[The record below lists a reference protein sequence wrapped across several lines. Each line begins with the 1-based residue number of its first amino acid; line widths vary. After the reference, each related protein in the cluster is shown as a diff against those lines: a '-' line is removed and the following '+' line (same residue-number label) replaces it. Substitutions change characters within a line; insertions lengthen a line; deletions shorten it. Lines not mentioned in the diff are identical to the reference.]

1 MRSIKKPY
9 QLFDDPF
16 RYYTAMLDD
25 IENAQEN
32 ICIETY
38 RIHNDSIGVKFR
50 DALTDKARQGVQVKI
65 LLDSWGS
72 ASVSEHFF
80 YHLIQAGGEV
90 RFFEKIK
97 FNFDFFTR
105 SHRRNHRKIMIIDN
119 NLTYIGSSNLTDYNL
134 NWRELVLRIE
144 GNIAESFKQV
154 FKQDFRI
161 YNKYV
166 FDKVRFTRI
175 IKYEDFEILR
185 DVPSITLKRISKRY
199 IQLIKKA
206 RDTIHIETPYFLPGF
221 LLRKALSDAAKR
233 GVDVKIIIPK
243 HSDVGLVDILRNKYL
258 GPLCKS
264 GIKFLYFLPHNLHAK
279 VLMIDKKVF
288 SIGSANFD
296 YRSFRY
302 MYELTLIGR
311 EPKIIVQLN
320 DHIVKTIQNCE
331 EFNYDNW
338 LMRPRINKF
347 FEWLLLPFRHLL

>member
-1 MRSIKKPY
+1 M
-9 QLFDDPF
+9 FDDPF

-25 IENAQEN
+25 IEDARES
-32 ICIETY
+32 ICVETY

-50 DALTDKARQGVQVKI
+50 DALTEKARQGVQVKM
-65 LLDSWGS
+65 LLDSWGCS
-72 ASVSEHFF
+72 SVSESFF
-80 YHLIQAGGEV
+80 YHLTQAGGEV

-105 SHRRNHRKIMIIDN
+105 SHRRNHRKIMVIDDRI
-119 NLTYIGSSNLTDYNL
+119 TYVGSSNLTDYNL
-134 NWRELVLRIE
+134 NWRELVLRME
-144 GNIAESFKQV
+144 GNIAEAFKQV

-166 FDKVRFTRI
+166 FDKVRFTRM
-175 IKYEDFEILR
+175 IKHESFEIIR

-206 RDTIHIETPYFLPGF
+206 RENIVIETPYFLPGF
-221 LLRKALSDAAKR
+221 LLRKALSDASKR

-264 GIKFLYFLPHNLHAK
+264 GIKILFFLPHNLHAK
-279 VLMIDKKVF
+279 ALLIDNKVF

-302 MYELTLIGR
+302 MYEITLIGR
-311 EPKIIVQLN
+311 MPKIIVQLT
-320 DHIVKTIQNCE
+320 DHIAKTIQNCE
-331 EFNYDNW
+331 EFNYENW
-338 LMRPRINKF
+338 LRRPRINRF